1 MEHVSML
8 APPSPPALLRMFRCA
23 HAHVEP
29 LENTSASLEFK
40 CFGANRDNLDEPT
53 IESKLFLSRFGE
65 YFKDYQG
72 NAFYYQ
78 IWIIL
83 NVILRALLVKAITN
97 ATANANAILGVEIAD
112 TIITFLSIPD
122 VDKEAFFDKMW
133 GKVSN
138 LIQIA
143 GIAAYVKKITAV
155 PAVAAAGAA
164 AADAA
169 EAAGEGMDNAG
180 DFLAQQFMILSV
192 LGIFPSMIGALKDA
206 VESIT
211 KIYEELQKYKAMV
224 QEKLDAVK
232 AKIDELKETAQ
243 YDKVKQ
249 FMEDNQKILGWAQ
262 KAAIVFGPH
271 IANAAVA
278 KVSSR
283 MDADYQKAVV
293 NQYEMLKQEKQDDE
307 EAPEE
312 KREARP
318 VPMVPIL
325 MTSNLVYPGGG
336 PYPMFVASPYGSAP
350 PMLPF
355 GSAPPMQPYG
365 SAPPPM
371 QTPAVFSNQP
381 GFAYRV

>member
-1 MEHVSML
+1 M
-8 APPSPPALLRMFRCA
+8 
-23 HAHVEP
+23 
-29 LENTSASLEFK
+29 T
-40 CFGANRDNLDEPT
+40 
-53 IESKLFLSRFGE
+53 
-65 YFKDYQG
+65 
-72 NAFYYQ
+72 
-78 IWIIL
+78 L
-83 NVILRALLVKAITN
+83 NV
-97 ATANANAILGVEIAD
+97 
-112 TIITFLSIPD
+112 
-122 VDKEAFFDKMW
+122 
-133 GKVSN
+133 
-138 LIQIA
+138 
-143 GIAAYVKKITAV
+143 YVL
-155 PAVAAAGAA
+155 P
-164 AADAA
+164 
-169 EAAGEGMDNAG
+169 
-180 DFLAQQFMILSV
+180 V

-232 AKIDELKETAQ
+232 AKVDQLKETTQ
-243 YDKVKQ
+243 YGKVKQ
-249 FMEDNQKILGWAQ
+249 FMEDNEKILGWAQ

-312 KREARP
+312 KTEARP
-318 VPMVPIL
+318 VPRAPIL

-365 SAPPPM
+365 SAPPM
-371 QTPAVFSNQP
+371 QTPVVFSNQP
-381 GFAYRV
+381 GFGYRV

>member
-1 MEHVSML
+1 M
-8 APPSPPALLRMFRCA
+8 
-23 HAHVEP
+23 
-29 LENTSASLEFK
+29 T
-40 CFGANRDNLDEPT
+40 
-53 IESKLFLSRFGE
+53 
-65 YFKDYQG
+65 
-72 NAFYYQ
+72 
-78 IWIIL
+78 L
-83 NVILRALLVKAITN
+83 NVCVL
-97 ATANANAILGVEIAD
+97 
-112 TIITFLSIPD
+112 P
-122 VDKEAFFDKMW
+122 
-133 GKVSN
+133 
-138 LIQIA
+138 
-143 GIAAYVKKITAV
+143 
-155 PAVAAAGAA
+155 
-164 AADAA
+164 
-169 EAAGEGMDNAG
+169 
-180 DFLAQQFMILSV
+180 V
-192 LGIFPSMIGALKDA
+192 LGIFPAMLGALKDA

-249 FMEDNQKILGWAQ
+249 FMEDNEKILGWAQ

-293 NQYEMLKQEKQDDE
+293 KQYELLRQEKQDDE
-307 EAPEE
+307 EAPQE
-312 KREARP
+312 KTVARP
-318 VPMVPIL
+318 VPPVPML

-371 QTPAVFSNQP
+371 QTPVVFSNQP
-381 GFAYRV
+381 GFGYRV